1 MSHAGGPL
9 LSTGPEIVPGLELR
23 LVVSPDEKR
32 CNLWLGQTK
41 DIDCGF
47 AFYSD
52 KRGVIYEGREIGC
65 EAPATDARE
74 VKGRVLWGD
83 FHRARG
89 EYDDAIA
96 SYEDGLKLDPSNTV
110 LRQKLDATIKEC
122 KKGND
127 LLNLDFKCG
136 GTDPE
141 VRLIPSGDFQP
152 WNAPVTEG
160 QMLPDNSIEGGLKP
174 INLAMPP
181 VAGSPTGAVIVLVI
195 RIDPNG
201 NVNPVRYLPDDN
213 GLGPQVMA
221 AAKGL
226 KFEPPIVKG
235 KPVSTSIQVKVTF

>member
-1 MSHAGGPL
+1 VL
-9 LSTGPEIVPGLELR
+9 
-23 LVVSPDEKR
+23 
-32 CNLWLGQTK
+32 
-41 DIDCGF
+41 
-47 AFYSD
+47 
-52 KRGVIYEGREIGC
+52 IYEGREIWC